1 MYQPPARP
9 FFFCVL
15 ETPFISLQEVCG
27 CPGTPPSPYHFVE
40 LSAVVDS
47 DHAQVLGQPAQAG
60 EEPTTTARR
69 DRKPRLPG
77 VSVALHPVPQGGLK

>member
-1 MYQPPARP
+1 MGVRAP
-9 FFFCVL
+9 
-15 ETPFISLQEVCG
+15 
-27 CPGTPPSPYHFVE
+27 PPSPYHFVE

-47 DHAQVLGQPAQAG
+47 DHAQVLGQPAQTG

-77 VSVALHPVPQGGLK
+77 ESVALHPVPEGGLRPTLQGRTVLQGQTT